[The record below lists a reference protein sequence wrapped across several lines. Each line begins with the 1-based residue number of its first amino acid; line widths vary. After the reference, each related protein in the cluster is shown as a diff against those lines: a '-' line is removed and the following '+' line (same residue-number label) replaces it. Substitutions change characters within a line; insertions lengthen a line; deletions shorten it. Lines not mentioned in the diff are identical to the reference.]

1 MDLSYL
7 HVLDPVKG
15 ALGQA
20 VIMLITAIYQ
30 NVVQFGDQ
38 DMYPKDYA
46 QTLLKLP
53 ASPTYDFVII
63 GASTSGCI
71 LTNRLSESADFNILL
86 LEAGGYPSATS
97 DVPFLF
103 STLENSEE
111 DWSFLTT
118 KENYACKGFVDS
130 RCILSR
136 GKVLG
141 GTTTI
146 NNMHYHRGSAFD
158 YDRWDLDEWKSST
171 VSKYFANLEKYV
183 GKTATPFDVGTK
195 GNLTLSYFKSDHF
208 LRLPLSKMYKTAG
221 YKPLTRGKSLGYR
234 DMLVSSWKSIRL
246 NMARVFLGPIKQRT
260 NFHMALGTTAT
271 RIVFTGDKRV
281 AGVEIM
287 IGKFKKF
294 VRVRKEVILTAGP
307 INNVKLLHMSGVGPK
322 EILENNHIPVIADL
336 PVGKNLQVHLRVP
349 IFVAIDKC
357 CGQCLNCSTPD
368 CQNDF
373 FDYHEF
379 YQNTWD
385 YVMDR
390 IGFFTNTG
398 INDFVAYISTNQ
410 RRRDAPN
417 IAVFHTYFKRND
429 FYLKQFL
436 KNRRFHPAVIASVL
450 KYNKVRNIMLFY
462 PTLISPVSRGE
473 VYINSTYY
481 QAQPVI
487 KPNFLTDE
495 NGIDF
500 RSMYA
505 AVTMIV
511 SLTDSLAMQR
521 YKAKF
526 LNIDIPNCRNFKFC
540 SEYYFRCLMVNLG
553 RPTRKLGGVTK
564 MGHRCHNSTVTDQEQ
579 KVLHVRGLRVADV
592 SISPT
597 IGRSNGMSSD
607 ALFGEKLADVLR
619 HRWDPHY
626 LSMYRKKK
634 SAINVV
640 LESS

>member
-540 SEYYFRCLMVNLG
+540 SEYYFRCLIVNLG
-553 RPTRKLGGVTK
+553 GPPRTCSSTCK
-564 MGHRCHNSTVTDQEQ
+564 MGKPDLNDTIVDPNFKVVGVESMRIADQ
-579 KVLHVRGLRVADV
+579 
-592 SISPT
+592 SIVMNLGA
-597 IGRSNGMSSD
+597 GRMATN
-607 ALFGEKLADVLR
+607 ALFGDKLGEMLNSKYSEHYKEK
-619 HRWDPHY
+619 
-626 LSMYRKKK
+626 RKAEHK
-634 SAINVV
+634 VQM
-640 LESS
+640 